1 MAKYVAKPL
10 RVDVSPMSLEEQL
23 NFYIRAGKSVMLHG
37 PSGVGKSRRVQDV
50 DPNCVMI
57 QLRDGILPE
66 EIIGKTYF
74 DGEDVHWIE
83 PTWYTRIKKI
93 CEAEPDKNHVLFI
106 DELTNVK
113 PYEQSLVYH
122 IVLEHS
128 IDGNQGRLPKNCV
141 VIAAG
146 NSPEESEAA
155 YNMPEPLFR
164 RFSGHITL
172 TPNVRSFVEWGS
184 ELKNGRPRIHPLVSA
199 FVSGFSDKV
208 FYSKYDREGVNEY
221 ALDPRGWEQVSNLI
235 YDNDQVLQY
244 ELLANKMG
252 QENAKAFLS
261 FARRVFIT
269 PEEMVSGRYTAS
281 DIPQNRDS
289 QHALVCTLRNVPPE
303 DRAAARSFVSKNFE
317 DRELVVLESLWRED
331 DQKKTSRKR
340 TANEDKT
347 LE

>member
-1 MAKYVAKPL
+1 MAKYISKTL
-10 RVDVSPMSLEEQL
+10 KVDTKPMSLEEQL
-23 NFYIRAGKSVMLHG
+23 QFYIKAGKSFMLHG
-37 PSGVGKSRRVQDV
+37 PSGVGKSRRVQEI

-66 EIIGKTYF
+66 EVIGKTYF

-93 CEAEPDKNHVLFI
+93 CAQSPNENHVLFI

-128 IDGNQGRLPKNCV
+128 IDGNQGKLPQNCV
-141 VIAAG
+141 VVAAG

-172 TPNVRSFVEWGS
+172 SPNVRSFVEWGS
-184 ELKNGRPRIHPLVSA
+184 EIKNGRTIIHPLVSA
-199 FVSGFSDKV
+199 FVSEFSDKV
-208 FYSKYDREGVNEY
+208 FYSKYDKEGVNEF
-221 ALDPRGWEQVSNLI
+221 ALDPRGWEQISNLI
-235 YDNDQVLQY
+235 YDNDQTLQQ

-252 QENAKAFLS
+252 QENAKAFLN

-269 PEEMVSGRYTAS
+269 PEEIVEGRYTES
-281 DIPQNRDS
+281 DLPQGRNS
-289 QHALVCTLRNVPPE
+289 QHALVCTLRNVDHK
-303 DRAAARSFVSKNFE
+303 DREVARAFVARHFAAAEVAI
-317 DRELVVLESLWRED
+317 LESLWRED
-331 DQKKTSRKR
+331 DQKVIKKG
-340 TANEDKT
+340 AEEEKT
-347 LE
+347 LED